1 MTYAQLGLIEA
12 QDYNNLL
19 GTNTSTNTSTLHAVW
34 AWGDGSR
41 GYGQTAL
48 SNVSVAGT
56 VTATQW
62 ATLVNTVNSANLHI
76 RNTSSGLT
84 ANTAGQTIGFS
95 GGLPNAITLLNQD
108 RLLFATNSAVIANH
122 DSLTAYGAWVV
133 AAPGA
138 TTSNTRSFGANIQFG
153 TTAPPGGTTGVD
165 RARFFFNAGG
175 RLKFNVSAVNN
186 LGADS
191 RSAAVVD
198 LFTFLGGVALF
209 GANTNSGRTGT
220 GGTENTNDTAKGY
233 YQATIANITLVSVTS
248 TTTNYTT
255 DTATITYRTNG
266 TQGSFNDNG
275 DILSFWVN
283 ITSTSGA
290 DSAGSFDD
298 SIDVTPTVTIDVS
311 YPEVTNIANTWGAV
325 TVTRQGS

>member
-1 MTYAQLGLIEA
+1 MSYAQGDLIEA
-12 QDYNNLL
+12 SDYNNII
-19 GTNTSTNTSTLHAVW
+19 GANTSVNPSTLHAVW
-34 AWGDGSR
+34 AWGANSR
-41 GYGQTAL
+41 GYGQTPI

-62 ATLVNTVNSANLHI
+62 ATLVNTINSANLHI
-76 RNTSSGLT
+76 RNTNSGLT
-84 ANTAGQTIGFS
+84 ANTAGQIIGHS
-95 GGLPNAITLLNQD
+95 GGLPIAITRLNQD

-122 DSLTAYGAWVV
+122 NSLTAYNAWVV

-138 TTSNTRSFGANIQFG
+138 TTSNTRSFGANVQFG
-153 TTAPPGGTTGVD
+153 TAGSTGAD

-186 LGADS
+186 LGAGS
-191 RSAAVVD
+191 RSAAIVN
-198 LFTFLGGVALF
+198 LFTYLGGVALF
-209 GANTNSGRTGT
+209 GANTNAGRTGT
-220 GGTENTNDTAKGY
+220 GGTLGTNDTTDGY
-233 YQATIANITLVSVTS
+233 YNATIANATIVSVTS

-266 TQGSFNDNG
+266 PRGSFNDNG

-283 ITSTSGA
+283 ITSTTGG
-290 DSAGSFDD
+290 DSSGSFDD
-298 SIDVTPTVTIDVS
+298 SINVTPTVTVDVS